1 MNESTSVEPAKC
13 GRQRHGEPEKS
24 SDLHGL
30 ADKAI
35 EGLTSGVLDNQ
46 HRPPALAHEL
56 HWPQRPVGSEVVLEF
71 VFVGETIDALERRM
85 LGAGKDGDE
94 RVPIARSTI
103 APESA
108 KGTSGVLPQHLY
120 RVVFPTSPEQGGC
133 LHLCSCR
140 STRNEAAQHVSRI
153 RASTVVALSEEVYS
167 GDVTIAGSM
176 TTPQTFRCAAGQ
188 CAHDPVAE
196 IVQRGPSRATR

>member
-1 MNESTSVEPAKC
+1 MPGRGIYDHVGWVDVFVNESTSVEPAKC

-35 EGLTSGVLDNQ
+35 KGLTSGVLDNQ

-56 HWPQRPVGSEVVLEF
+56 HWPQRPRGSEGILEF

-85 LGAGKDGDE
+85 LRAGKDGDE
-94 RVPIARSTI
+94 RVPIARGTV

-133 LHLCSCR
+133 LHLFVLFCR
-140 STRNEAAQHVSRI
+140 SRRLRSGRRRLRYQAPRRKRQRMAEDSR
-153 RASTVVALSEEVYS
+153 R
-167 GDVTIAGSM
+167 
-176 TTPQTFRCAAGQ
+176 Q
-188 CAHDPVAE
+188 
-196 IVQRGPSRATR
+196 SRSPARHRD

>member
-1 MNESTSVEPAKC
+1 MGWPI
-13 GRQRHGEPEKS
+13 
-24 SDLHGL
+24 
-30 ADKAI
+30 KAI
-35 EGLTSGVLDNQ
+35 QGLTSGVLDNQ

-71 VFVGETIDALERRM
+71 VFAGETIDALERRM
-85 LGAGKDGDE
+85 LSAGKDGDE

-133 LHLCSCR
+133 LHLFVLFCGSRRLRFDACAFSIRHRVESGSGRLKSRGGKHR
-140 STRNEAAQHVSRI
+140 SPARQRDHSLQRCAQHASHGSGNATGAVWCSRRGK
-153 RASTVVALSEEVYS
+153 RA
-167 GDVTIAGSM
+167 I
-176 TTPQTFRCAAGQ
+176 
-188 CAHDPVAE
+188 
-196 IVQRGPSRATR
+196 